1 MTREEL
7 ISIGRHKVR
16 SNENLM
22 LFYLQEFE
30 KLFGRKPNCA
40 SCTFV
45 SDWVKFERGINKEK
59 NTFKMK
65 AEKTFK
71 LTNKG
76 LSKIHTYKV
85 GKQPVRSYGHN
96 MTEEFALDYLSKGS
110 EEQIAE
116 RKKWFNVLPEVKKV
130 APKVAFINIDDVEK
144 EVYITLDGEQINL
157 EDTTHKILTAYAK
170 QEGIDFGDAKKVADK
185 RDVIRKVI

>member
-1 MTREEL
+1 MRILCFSIYKNLKSYLEGNLIAQVVHLFQIGLNLREAL
-7 ISIGRHKVR
+7 I
-16 SNENLM
+16 
-22 LFYLQEFE
+22 
-30 KLFGRKPNCA
+30 
-40 SCTFV
+40 
-45 SDWVKFERGINKEK
+45 KEK

-130 APKVAFINIDDVEK
+130 KKAPKGCIYK
-144 EVYITLDGEQINL
+144 Y
-157 EDTTHKILTAYAK
+157 
-170 QEGIDFGDAKKVADK
+170 
-185 RDVIRKVI
+185 